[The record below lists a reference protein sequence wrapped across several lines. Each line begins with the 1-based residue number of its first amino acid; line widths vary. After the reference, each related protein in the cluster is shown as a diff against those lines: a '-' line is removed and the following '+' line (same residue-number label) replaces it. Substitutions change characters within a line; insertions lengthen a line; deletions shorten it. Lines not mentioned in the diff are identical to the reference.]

1 MLSGLRWFET
11 YVPRSLVMR
20 LIRLGE
26 GGVESEERP
35 VTVMFTDIVGFTAAS
50 QRLTPRDTADFL
62 NHHFALVAA
71 AIDDSRGTPD
81 KYMGDAVM
89 ALGGAP
95 DEPADPAERGF
106 TPRQEISLERCADTR
121 RRPAWGA
128 ANG

>member
-35 VTVMFTDIVGFTAAS
+35 VTVMFTDIVGFTAAR

-62 NHHFALVAA
+62 NHHFALVDA
-71 AIDDSRGTPD
+71 AIAASGRTLDA
-81 KYMGDAVM
+81 YMGTAVM
-89 ALGGAP
+89 AFRGAP
-95 DEPADPAERGF
+95 DDQPDNAQRACPAPLVKMRAVVATNRARKARTPA
-106 TPRQEISLERCADTR
+106 
-121 RRPAWGA
+121 
-128 ANG
+128 